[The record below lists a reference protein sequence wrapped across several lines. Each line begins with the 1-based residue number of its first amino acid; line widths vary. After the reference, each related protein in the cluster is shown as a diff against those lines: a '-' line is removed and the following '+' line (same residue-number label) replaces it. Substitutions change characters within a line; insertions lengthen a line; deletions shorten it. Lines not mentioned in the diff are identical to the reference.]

1 MLTAIGGSPSV
12 GGYASSLVRMTAYT
26 REGHVDM
33 MTHAGE
39 RVWMP
44 GVLRAAGSR
53 IDRTGIIGGL
63 PLTEAMSGE

>member
-1 MLTAIGGSPSV
+1 
-12 GGYASSLVRMTAYT
+12 
-26 REGHVDM
+26 M

-39 RVWMP
+39 HVWMP
-44 GVLRAAGSR
+44 GVLGAAGSR